1 MQKRRIIAILGLPGS
16 GKSEVINYLIE
27 KYGWLKIYFGEPTFD
42 ELRRLKLPFT
52 EKNERMVREGLRK
65 KFGNRYYGEQVIKKI
80 KKIGGDKNIILESFY
95 TWDEYLL
102 FKDKFKN
109 NFITLAVH
117 ASPKIRY
124 GRLKNRKERAL
135 TGKEAQSRDYA
146 QIENLKQG
154 GPIAMAEFMIVN
166 EGTKSDL
173 RKNVDKIINK
183 LKK

>member
-1 MQKRRIIAILGLPGS
+1 MKSRKVIAILGLPGS
-16 GKSEVINYLIE
+16 GKSEVINFIIE
-27 KYGWLKIYFGEPTFD
+27 KYGWPKIYCGEPTFD

-65 KFGNRYYGEQVIKKI
+65 KFGARYYGEQVIKKI
-80 KKIGGDKNIILESFY
+80 KKISGDKNIVLESFY

-109 NFITLAVH
+109 NFVTLAVH
-117 ASPKIRY
+117 ASSETRY

-135 TGKEAQSRDYA
+135 TEKEARGRDHA

-154 GPIAMAEFMIVN
+154 GPISMADHMVVN
-166 EGTKSDL
+166 EGTKNDL
-173 RKNVDKIINK
+173 RKNLGKIINK